1 MAKRKKSKRRKKAA
15 MSLVNIVESVGYASI
30 MTEGLF
36 NTDPYNFITGQDD
49 LTLGPSASFQG
60 VFNTALTTGYGAST
74 GADKITLR
82 EMFNNP
88 TVGFAV
94 SQANLFNNWQ
104 SMMVKSIGWGI
115 GMKVGKKLMRR
126 PIANIN
132 RNIFKPLAMGVK
144 L

>member
-15 MSLVNIVESVGYASI
+15 ISLVNIVESVGYASI

-36 NTDPYNFITGQDD
+36 GTDPYNFITGHDD
-49 LTLGPSASFQG
+49 LTLGPSATYSG
-60 VFNTALTTGYGAST
+60 VFQTALTTGYTSST

-94 SQANLFNNWQ
+94 TQANLFNNWQ

-132 RNIFKPLAMGVK
+132 RNIFKPLSLGVR

>member
-1 MAKRKKSKRRKKAA
+1 MARRKKSKRRKKSD

-49 LTLGPSASFQG
+49 LTLGPSATYSG
-60 VFNTALTTGYGAST
+60 VFQTALTTGYTSST

-82 EMFNNP
+82 EVFSNP

-94 SQANLFNNWQ
+94 TQANLFNNWQ

>member
-1 MAKRKKSKRRKKAA
+1 MAKRKKSKRRKKPTT
-15 MSLVNIVESVGYASI
+15 SLISIVESVGYASI

-36 NTDPYNFITGQDD
+36 NTDPYNFITGQDNI
-49 LTLGPSASFQG
+49 TLGPSASYSG

>member
-1 MAKRKKSKRRKKAA
+1 MAKRKKSKRRKKPTT
-15 MSLVNIVESVGYASI
+15 SLISIVESVGYASI

-36 NTDPYNFITGQDD
+36 NTDPYNFITGEDNI
-49 LTLGPSASFQG
+49 TLGPSVTYTGA
-60 VFNTALTTGYGAST
+60 FNAALTGGYSASS

-104 SMMVKSIGWGI
+104 SMMMKSIGWGI
-115 GMKVGKKLMRR
+115 GMKFGRKLMKR
-126 PIANIN
+126 PIASIN
-132 RNIFKPLAMGVK
+132 RSIFKPLSLGVR

>member
-1 MAKRKKSKRRKKAA
+1 MARRKKSKRRKKSD

-36 NTDPYNFITGQDD
+36 NTDPYNFITGKDD
-49 LTLGPSASFQG
+49 LTLGPSATYSG
-60 VFNTALTTGYGAST
+60 VFQTALSTGYTSST

-126 PIANIN
+126 PIGNIN
-132 RNIFKPLAMGVK
+132 RNIFKPLGMGVK